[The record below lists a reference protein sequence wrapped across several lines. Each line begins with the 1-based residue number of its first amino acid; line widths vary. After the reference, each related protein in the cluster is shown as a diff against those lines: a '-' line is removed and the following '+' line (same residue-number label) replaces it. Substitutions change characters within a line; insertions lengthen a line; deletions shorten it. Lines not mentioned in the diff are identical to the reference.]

1 MKKKIVTKS
10 KGRCFSAKKSQ
21 RIYIIFINRMFQF
34 FCRKAPRQ
42 CPAGLFFETLVGG
55 LEAYNHEKENFKKVE
70 GKVLFGKKK
79 TTNLYY
85 FY

>member
-1 MKKKIVTKS
+1 MKKKILKKTKGS
-10 KGRCFSAKKSQ
+10 CFLAKKCQ
-21 RIYIIFINRMFQF
+21 RIYIIFINRNSNF

-55 LEAYNHEKENFKKVE
+55 LEVNNYEKENCNKIK

-79 TTNLYY
+79 STNLYY